1 MQGHCND
8 GTEGRFLCPGVPNV
22 GPYVHGSL
30 VRPGGETD
38 TVRELLEQ
46 SLSSTYR
53 VERELGGGGMARV
66 FLAEERALGRQV
78 VVKVLSPELAHA
90 LSAER
95 FAREVKL
102 SARLQHPNIVPVL
115 AAGAVADVPYY
126 TMPFIDGESLRA
138 RLDRLGEGERLP
150 MGQAIDILRDVARA
164 LAYAHSAGVVHRDI
178 KPDNVLL
185 AYDAAVVAD
194 FGIAKAVQ
202 VARTE
207 APGTRSTTLTQAGI
221 AVGTPAY
228 MAPEQAAGD
237 AGVDHRVDV
246 YAWGILAYELLA
258 GVHPFADRHSVQALV
273 LAHLTEQP
281 RRLEELAPRLPAAI
295 SALVMHCLAKDPAG
309 RPASARE
316 IADALSTAVG
326 DSPSGSHTSEA
337 LGVSATPPLPATRR
351 TRARRFAVVG
361 IAAVGLAAIA
371 TIAYTVL
378 RPKSP
383 AEGLAAAN
391 ASIRSDARLTS
402 SAAYD
407 AYLRGKVRSRN
418 ENIVDNDTAI
428 AALREAIAL
437 DPSFAPAYAELS
449 RVLTIRGFYFAREA
463 EKRQVRLD
471 AEVMM
476 EKALALDPNL
486 AAGHFARGFLLWTP
500 ARRFPHEQSIQA
512 YRRALELDPKMDEA
526 HHQLALVYLHIGLF
540 DHAWAHID
548 SALTL
553 NPGNTLA
560 RFRYG
565 VIHLYRGEFDRAYR
579 IFNSTALDQNPS
591 LWAFQA
597 ATALFRLGREREA
610 TALIDRFLRDYPTD
624 EGGVGTSVRAM
635 LLAKAGRR
643 REAEAAM
650 AHAIELGRNFGH
662 FHHTAYNIASAHAL
676 LGDHEQAIR
685 LLEDAADNGF
695 PCYPLFAG
703 DAQLDGLR
711 KDPRFV
717 ALLARLERDWQERKR
732 TL

>member
-1 MQGHCND
+1 MFIHLSFD
-8 GTEGRFLCPGVPNV
+8 RE
-22 GPYVHGSL
+22 
-30 VRPGGETD
+30 GETD

-46 SLSSTYR
+46 SLSTTYR
-53 VERELGGGGMARV
+53 VECELGGGGMARV

-391 ASIRSDARLTS
+391 ASIRSDARPTS